1 MLGKVHSYAVLQGID
16 LKNSSLTSFFGHEVA
31 LFNLERSVGRENR
44 VQVIGLIGVM
54 KKFAFTWLVNQI
66 FII

>member
-1 MLGKVHSYAVLQGID
+1 MRLFKY
-16 LKNSSLTSFFGHEVA
+16 LKIFSSSFFRA
-31 LFNLERSVGRENR
+31 SINLERSVGRENR

>member
-1 MLGKVHSYAVLQGID
+1 MERGPEPVEVPEMKSAA
-16 LKNSSLTSFFGHEVA
+16 SLI
-31 LFNLERSVGRENR
+31 LERSVGRENR

-54 KKFAFTWLVNQI
+54 KKFAFTWLVNQT

>member
-1 MLGKVHSYAVLQGID
+1 MNINGVLTIRTIQGR
-16 LKNSSLTSFFGHEVA
+16 NGP
-31 LFNLERSVGRENR
+31 FNVGRLITLERSIGRENR

-54 KKFAFTWLVNQI
+54 KKFAFTWLVNQT